1 VSFVPLT
8 VAIRLP
14 PRKTSYAV
22 TATLSLAARQAKLT
36 EVPVCPIT
44 RMFAGLDG
52 DFWSAAGR

>member
-22 TATLSLAARQAKLT
+22 TPTLSLAVPQAKLT

-44 RMFAGLDG
+44 RRFAGLDG
-52 DFWSAAGR
+52 DLWSAGGR